1 MKNLTEESIRPAK
14 LMEKQKI
21 YALVDVG
28 RMLSKCEEFVFVKC
42 PACNKDKHKY
52 KFTKNGMKYVECED
66 CKTFYVNPRPTSDV
80 LDWFYKSSP
89 NYAYWSDFV
98 FTATEKTRR
107 EKIFVPRVEK
117 LIELCAKY
125 KIKTDSLLEI
135 GSGYG
140 TFCSE
145 VKSRN
150 IFNRIVA
157 VEPTPDLAEKCRE
170 AGLEVIE
177 ETIEKIQFND
187 DLFDVVVS
195 FEVIEHLFEPSYFVK
210 TAAELLNPGGIL
222 MLTCP
227 NGMGF
232 DIETLGVLS
241 DTVDHEHLNYFNPKS
256 LAILMEN
263 YDLEVLEV
271 LTPGVLDADLVRNK
285 VLSGEL
291 DISDQPFLQKIL
303 VNEWDSLGAIFQDFL
318 ITHGLSSNMWIVARK
333 IFIHAA

>member
-157 VEPTPDLAEKCRE
+157 VEPTPNLAETCRSK
-170 AGLEVIE
+170 GLEVIE
-177 ETIEKIQFND
+177 KPVERIKFKNS
-187 DLFDVVVS
+187 DLFDVVAN
-195 FEVIEHLFEPSYFVK
+195 FEVIEHLFSPADFIRGMNKLLK
-210 TAAELLNPGGIL
+210 TGGLLV
-222 MLTCP
+222 LTCP
-227 NGMGF
+227 NGKGF
-232 DIETLGVLS
+232 DIETLGVVS
-241 DTVDHEHLNYFNPKS
+241 DTIDHEHLNY
-256 LAILMEN
+256 
-263 YDLEVLEV
+263 
-271 LTPGVLDADLVRNK
+271 
-285 VLSGEL
+285 
-291 DISDQPFLQKIL
+291 
-303 VNEWDSLGAIFQDFL
+303 
-318 ITHGLSSNMWIVARK
+318 
-333 IFIHAA
+333 